1 MFSPKAIANFFL
13 SLAKQSGEA
22 ITPMKLQK
30 LVYYAHGWFA
40 GHTGTPLIN
49 ETVEAWQYGPVINSL
64 YHEFKRFGSGA
75 ISAKATDFDPV
86 DFELVEVPVPED
98 PVILQYLRN
107 VWASYGKFTATRL
120 SEMTHSVDSPW
131 DQTWRKNVGVRGADI
146 PFELIRDHFKV
157 AAQKSAER
165 STEKG

>member
-49 ETVEAWQYGPVINSL
+49 ETVEAWHTGQ
-64 YHEFKRFGSGA
+64 
-75 ISAKATDFDPV
+75 
-86 DFELVEVPVPED
+86 
-98 PVILQYLRN
+98 
-107 VWASYGKFTATRL
+107 
-120 SEMTHSVDSPW
+120 
-131 DQTWRKNVGVRGADI
+131 
-146 PFELIRDHFKV
+146 
-157 AAQKSAER
+157 
-165 STEKG
+165 